1 MHEGPTSGDDSFS
14 RFVALNAKVIAI
26 RNRAETALRRAEGV
40 RADLHALKDKL
51 DSILTAPPIGCMS
64 SLAAD
69 DPTTTHPQPSYQ
81 PLLAALDAIGLNAA
95 SLPRLT
101 EDLCAAYET
110 AREDGD
116 EAQMQIVG
124 TALWHLGQ
132 HYAEQIGPKAAGV
145 AIN

>member
-1 MHEGPTSGDDSFS
+1 MHEGPAPGDDSFS
-14 RFVALNAKVIAI
+14 RFVALNAKVNAI
-26 RNRAETALRRAEGV
+26 RDRAETALRHAEGV
-40 RADLHALKDKL
+40 RVDLHALKDKL
-51 DSILTAPPIGCMS
+51 DRILTALPIGCMPP
-64 SLAAD
+64 LAAD
-69 DPTTTHPQPSYQ
+69 DPTTTHPQPSSQ
-81 PLLAALDAIGLNAA
+81 PLLVALDAIGLQAA

-116 EAQMQIVG
+116 EAKMQIIG

-132 HYAEQIGPKAAGV
+132 HYAAQVGPRAAGV